1 MKTLTNK
8 LIIYDSN
15 CKVCTSLRDVV
26 LKLTPIPEEQVVP
39 YGSLS
44 AELSARVDPA
54 KFRNGMA
61 LIDTSGGETIYGS
74 EGVAYIFS
82 SQYRIMDFL
91 LRSTLI
97 LQVFTFLY
105 RTLAYNRYIIAAP
118 KSRFV
123 CDCFPDKV
131 VRYRIAYIL
140 IALVTAIALTA
151 WFGVSLRDFF
161 PELTSIE
168 AAMQM
173 ILIAGTGWVAQLIVV
188 GIILPEK
195 ILDYAGHVG
204 SIMVVG
210 LLILVPWMLYDALG
224 GAPAAEFPAL
234 SVVASSSTMLYL
246 HIERARHLELSW
258 FWTMSWFLFLQAGA
272 AGWIYMFH
280 IN

>member
-1 MKTLTNK
+1 VKTLTNK

-15 CKVCTSLRDVV
+15 CKVCTSLRDIV
-26 LKLTPIPEEQVVP
+26 LKLAPIPEEQVVP

-61 LIDTSGGETIYGS
+61 LIDTSDGETIYGS

-82 SQYRIMDFL
+82 SQYRILDFL

-140 IALVTAIALTA
+140 IALLTAIALTA
-151 WFGVSLRDFF
+151 WLGISLRDFF
-161 PELTSIE
+161 PELTSFE

-173 ILIAGTGWVAQLIVV
+173 ILIVGTGWVAQLIVM

-195 ILDYAGHVG
+195 ILDYAGHLG

-210 LLILVPWMLYDALG
+210 LLILVPWMLYETLG
-224 GAPAAEFPAL
+224 GAPVAAFPAL

-258 FWTMSWFLFLQAGA
+258 SWTMSWFLFLQAGA

-280 IN
+280 VH